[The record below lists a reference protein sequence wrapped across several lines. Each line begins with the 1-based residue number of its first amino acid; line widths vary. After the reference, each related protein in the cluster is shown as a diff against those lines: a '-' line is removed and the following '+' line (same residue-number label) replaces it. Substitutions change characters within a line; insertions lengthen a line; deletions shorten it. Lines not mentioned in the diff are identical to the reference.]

1 MKFLFAIEKFL
12 VRHFGVSLIS
22 YIVCRQAKV
31 KPVSTFILTTT
42 GRKSGRSIDTPI
54 FYFRHG
60 DAFYVIGS
68 KGGAPEHPLWFLNL
82 QAKPEASVTLPGK
95 TIPVRAR
102 IAEGVERTRLWDA
115 AAVLYPPYNDYQA
128 KAGAREIPII
138 VLEKQGRPA
147 A

>member
-22 YIVCRQAKV
+22 YIVCRQAGV
-31 KPVSTFILTTT
+31 KPVTTFMLTTT

-54 FYFRHG
+54 FYFRDG
-60 DAFYVIGS
+60 EAFYIIGS

-82 QAKPEASVTLPGK
+82 EAKPEAQVAIREVKTL
-95 TIPVRAR
+95 VRAR
-102 IAEGVERTRLWDA
+102 VAKGAERARLWA
-115 AAVLYPPYNDYQA
+115 AAAALYPPYDDYQA
-128 KAGAREIPII
+128 KAGARKIPVV
-138 VLEKQGRPA
+138 VLEKRA